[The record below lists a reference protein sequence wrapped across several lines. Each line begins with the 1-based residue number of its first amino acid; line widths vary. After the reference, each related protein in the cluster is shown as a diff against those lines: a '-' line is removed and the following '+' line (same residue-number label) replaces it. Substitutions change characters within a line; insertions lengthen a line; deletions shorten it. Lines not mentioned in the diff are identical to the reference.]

1 MTLRLV
7 SVPAPVR
14 PLEAALG
21 ALSAFDPM
29 SALLDVPG
37 GPRVVTAGVLRRV
50 PPGPGLAARAKA
62 ALADVAGDAHL
73 VGALPFASPFREVTP
88 EPPFDALAALG
99 LVLPRLSYELGDGC
113 ATLTLCHADGD
124 PPAHVLAAALA
135 AIDRARP
142 PGAGSLLGIA
152 VRPLPAMRYQQMVEA
167 ALGAIG
173 EGRLQKVVL
182 ARRTLVTAPRPFD
195 PASALSRLT
204 DEPNALR
211 FCVRA
216 GELAFVGASPE
227 RLVARTGLDVR
238 TEALAGSARRSDDLV
253 GDPKERAEHAHVA
266 DAIAERLGRLCDVL
280 EVASTPEVRAVARGV
295 HLRTPVRARLRE
307 PVHVLDLVSALH
319 PTPAVAGTP
328 NDVALALLSAL
339 EPVPRGLYAGPV
351 GYCDARGD
359 GDFWVALRSG
369 LLAGAEAHLYAG
381 AGIVRGS
388 DPAREHA
395 ETEWKLRTMLHA
407 LGAADAPPR
416 TSEAAPLLGG
426 RP

>member
-14 PLEAALG
+14 PLEAVLG
-21 ALSAFDPM
+21 ALSVLDPVG
-29 SALLDVPG
+29 SLLDVPG
-37 GPRVVTAGVLRRV
+37 GPRLVTAGAVRRV
-50 PPGPGLAARAKA
+50 VPGPDLPARAQA
-62 ALADVAGDAHL
+62 ALADVEGDAHL
-73 VGALPFASPFREVTP
+73 VGALPFAGPHAPAIPAAPWR
-88 EPPFDALAALG
+88 ALPGLG
-99 LVLPRLSYELGDGC
+99 LVLPRLSYELGSGR

-135 AIDRARP
+135 AIDRARAP
-142 PGAGSLLGIA
+142 APGAILGLG
-152 VRPLPAMRYQQMVEA
+152 VRPLGAARYEQMVEA
-167 ALGAIG
+167 ALSAIAAG
-173 EGRLQKVVL
+173 DVQKVVL
-182 ARRTLVTAPRPFD
+182 ARRTQVSSPRTFD
-195 PASALSRLT
+195 PVAALARLT
-204 DEPNALR
+204 DEPGALR
-211 FCVRA
+211 FCVRL

-227 RLVARTGLDVR
+227 RLVARTGLEVR
-238 TEALAGSARRSDDLV
+238 TEALAGSARRSDELV
-253 GDPKERAEHAHVA
+253 GNPKEHAEHAHVA
-266 DAIAERLGRLCDVL
+266 DAIAERLGPLCDAL
-280 EVASTPEVRAVARGV
+280 EIAAAPAVRAVARGV

-307 PVHVLDLVSALH
+307 PVHVLELVSALH

-328 NDVALALLSAL
+328 NDAALALLAAL

-407 LGAADAPPR
+407 LGAGDAPAR
-416 TSEAAPLLGG
+416 TSEPAPHLGS